1 MERCGGF
8 GIHDLR
14 PVWVSW
20 LGMDICCGGLD
31 EGPERPRS
39 NQIPTGSNCLLTL
52 TGTILQLV
60 KRQTFR

>member
-8 GIHDLR
+8 GVHDLR

-31 EGPERPRS
+31 EGPERDQEVIRY
-39 NQIPTGSNCLLTL
+39 
-52 TGTILQLV
+52 LQAATV
-60 KRQTFR
+60 F